1 MKRIIFIL
9 FLSIIGAHVAF
20 AGVAIKVQDGILCY
34 MISNGVHVTG
44 MVDKSKF
51 NNDQEK
57 KIQIPSSIIYA
68 DQTYSVTQIDA
79 YAFAGCDMR
88 SVTIPNTVTTIEEN
102 AFRDCKWL
110 TSINLFNVKNINE
123 KAFRGCSRIK
133 EIYFVGTTKEWCT
146 KSWEPTII
154 SRNYDLFI
162 NNQKVT
168 DLVIPE
174 DVSKT
179 SSYIFAH
186 CNSLTSLTIPG
197 SITTTSWGSYKDCKN
212 LHTVIVSEGVKRI
225 GVATFSGCTNLQ
237 NVHLPKNLRGIG
249 SDSFY
254 ECLSLRYLIVPDS
267 VAYIEGDAFKKDQN
281 LSIYTSSSADFSKSG
296 IPAERLFR
304 TSPQEAEFCCP
315 FSVYAKRHIEPVINE
330 WQKKG
335 EFERTS
341 DWQKR
346 VNNETRQQKIQ
357 SLLSEA
363 EQKYLDYW
371 MSQRKL
377 DLQLGRY
384 DADNEVFAVSDANYG
399 VAYIA
404 VPYTDAQAF
413 KDNWAKKKITSRM
426 QITDDQFQIAYLSIK
441 MPRHKEY
448 TYRNTDVVNYNLAE
462 IKYNFDPI
470 DFDFHKNTTPQQN
483 QQNNQKSTIRAGKSL
498 VDTDIPET
506 NASNPN
512 TFVLIFANEDY
523 RNVAS
528 VPFAK
533 NDGTIF
539 QKYCQKTLG
548 IPAKN
553 IHYVEN
559 ATYNDMRIQ
568 LSWAKDVCEAF
579 DGQASFIIYYTG
591 HGIPD
596 EASGASYLLP
606 VDGDGRYVAS
616 AYNLDEFYQKLG
628 AMNAKSVTVLLDAC
642 FSGASRDGNMVVQ
655 AKGVVVKPK
664 PGTPQGKTVVFAA
677 AQEKE
682 TAGFN
687 EAEGH
692 GMFTYFLLKKLQE
705 TKGDV
710 TLKDLGDYIITN
722 VKQQSVVQAGKKQT
736 PTVLSSPA
744 VSTVWKNWKLK

>member
-68 DQTYSVTQIDA
+68 DQTYPVTQIDA

-88 SVTIPNTVTTIEEN
+88 SVTIPNTVTTIKEN

-110 TSINLFNVKNINE
+110 TSINLFNVRNINE

-237 NVHLPKNLRGIG
+237 NVQLPKNLRGIG

-281 LSIYTSSSADFSKSG
+281 LSVYTSSSADFSKSG
-296 IPAERLFR
+296 LPADRLFR
-304 TSPQEAEFCCP
+304 ASRQGAEFCCP

-404 VPYTDAQAF
+404 VPYTDVQAF

-470 DFDFHKNTTPQQN
+470 DFDLHKNTTPQQN